1 MEWYNKGK
9 NEVLKELDTN
19 LSVGLSEKEVKRRI
33 EKYGKNEFEE
43 QAKKSIL
50 NKFAAQFADF
60 LIIIL
65 LIAAGVSAFVGER
78 EDAVI
83 ILAIVVLNA
92 ALGIYQEGK
101 AEKSVEAL
109 QRLSAPNAKVIRE
122 GNLTVVPA
130 ADIVPGDVV
139 VLEAGDIIP
148 ADIRLFES
156 SNLKV
161 EEASLTGE
169 SVPVEKDAKAKIV
182 GTVGIGDRHNMGFSS
197 TIVTYGRGKG
207 VVTSTGHNTE
217 IGNIAVKIQTYEE
230 EETPLQIKLNQ
241 LGKVLGTLTIV
252 ICIIVF
258 IVGMLQGRQPLNMLL
273 TSISL
278 AVAAIPEG
286 LPAIVTIVLAIG
298 MNRMA
303 EKNAIVKKLLAVETL
318 GATSVIC
325 SDKTGTLTQ
334 NEMTVVKAY
343 VDDRILDV
351 EGIGYEPKG
360 DVKLNARSIGISSL
374 PNLRNLI
381 SVGVLANDAK
391 LDNSSGFY
399 KVMGDPTE
407 GAIVA
412 FAGKLGQTSEQLN
425 MIYPRIAELP
435 FDSGRKMMTTF
446 HSNYI
451 EGKIVSFTKGAP
463 DIVINKCSKIALNGR
478 IVDFNKELKDKVRSV
493 NTKFARS
500 ALRVLSAAYKVWD
513 RLPEHPTFE
522 QVENDMIFVG
532 LVGMIDPPRPEVK
545 DSIKHCRQAGIETVM
560 ITGDYKETAYAIAK
574 ELGMANNEG
583 QAIMGEELDKY
594 SDEELREVVKKT
606 KVYAR
611 VSPEH
616 KVKIVTAL
624 KENGHITSMT
634 GDGVNDALALKKADI
649 GVAMGITGTD
659 VAKNTAEVI
668 LTDDNFATI
677 VNAVEEGRIIFSNIK
692 KFVFFLLSCNI
703 GEILL
708 VFISILLGWNVPLLP
723 IQLLWLNLVT
733 DSLPAMALGVEN
745 AEPGIMKQPPRS
757 TKEGILDGEM
767 LGGIVF
773 QAIAI
778 SFASLFAYYWA
789 MRMYGTG
796 SGLIHVRSVVFT
808 TLILSELLRAFSSR
822 SQNYTLF
829 KIGLFTNIRMIQA
842 VFVSF
847 MLTFVVLYIP
857 QLNEIFDV
865 VPLTLRDWQIVT
877 AFSFIPL
884 LVGELYKDLFKNE
897 MPLSNSERKRRIST
911 L

>member
-9 NEVLKELDTN
+9 KEVLKELKTDLN
-19 LSVGLSEKEVKRRI
+19 VGLSEKEAKKRL
-33 EKYGKNEFEE
+33 ELYGKNQLETES
-43 QAKKSIL
+43 KKTLLS
-50 NKFAAQFADF
+50 KFIAQFADF

-65 LIAAGVSAFVGER
+65 LLAAGVSAAVGEK
-78 EDAVI
+78 EDAII
-83 ILAIVVLNA
+83 ILSIVVINA
-92 ALGIYQEGK
+92 CLGIYQEGK

-109 QRLSAPNAKVIRE
+109 QKLSAPNAKVVRE
-122 GNLTVVPA
+122 GKLSILPA
-130 ADIVPGDVV
+130 SEIVPGDVV
-139 VLEAGDIIP
+139 VLETGDIIP
-148 ADIRLFES
+148 ADLRLMES

-182 GTVGIGDRHNMGFSS
+182 GAVGIGDRHNMGFSS

-207 VVTSTGHNTE
+207 IVTATGPNTE
-217 IGNIAVKIQTYEE
+217 IGNIAVKIQSYDD

-241 LGKVLGTLTIV
+241 LGKVLGTITIA

-258 IVGMLQGRQPLNMLL
+258 IVGLLQGRHMLKMLL

-286 LPAIVTIVLAIG
+286 LPAIVTIVLSIG

-303 EKNAIVKKLLAVETL
+303 NRNAIVKKLLAVETL

-343 VDDRILDV
+343 VDDKILDV
-351 EGIGYEPKG
+351 EGIGYEPSG
-360 DVKLNARSIGISSL
+360 DVKLKGRKVNISSL

-381 SVGVLANDAK
+381 SIGTLANDAR
-391 LDNSSGFY
+391 LDNSTGVY
-399 KVMGDPTE
+399 KIIGDPTE
-407 GAIVA
+407 GAIIT
-412 FAGKLGQTSEQLN
+412 FAGKLGQTAEQLN
-425 MIYPRIAELP
+425 MIYPRVGELP
-435 FDSGRKMMTTF
+435 FDSARKMMTTF

-451 EGKIVSFTKGAP
+451 DGKIVSFTKGAP
-463 DIVINKCSKIALNGR
+463 DIVINKCTKIALNGR
-478 IVDFNKELKDKVRSV
+478 VVDFTKELKEKVLDV
-493 NTKFARS
+493 NREFAQS
-500 ALRVLSAAYKVWD
+500 ALRVLSAAYRVWD
-513 RLPEHPTFE
+513 RLPDNPTFE
-522 QVENDMIFVG
+522 LVEKDMIFVG

-545 DSIKHCRQAGIETVM
+545 DSIKLCREAGIETVM

-574 ELGMANNEG
+574 ELGMAESEN
-583 QAIMGEELDKY
+583 QAIMGEELDKL
-594 SDEELREVVKKT
+594 SDEELRKLVKDI

-616 KVKIVTAL
+616 KVRIVTAL
-624 KENGHITSMT
+624 RENGHITAMT

-649 GVAMGITGTD
+649 GVSMGITGTD

-703 GEILL
+703 GEIIL
-708 VFISILLGWNVPLLP
+708 VFASILLGWEVPLLP

-733 DSLPAMALGVEN
+733 DSFPALALGVEN
-745 AEPGIMKQPPRS
+745 AEPGIMKQPPRN
-757 TKEGILDGEM
+757 TNEAILDKEM
-767 LGGIVF
+767 LGGIMF

-778 SFASLFAYYWA
+778 SFASLLSYYWA
-789 MRMYGTG
+789 LRMYGTG
-796 SGLIHVRSVVFT
+796 SGLIHARTVVFT
-808 TLILSELLRAFSSR
+808 TIILSELLRAFSSR
-822 SQNYTLF
+822 SQTYTLF
-829 KIGLFTNIRMIQA
+829 KIGFFSNVRMIQA
-842 VFVSF
+842 VLASF
-847 MLTFVVLYIP
+847 ALTFIVLYIP
-857 QLNEIFDV
+857 ALNEVFDV
-865 VPLTLRDWQIVT
+865 VPLTLHDWQIVI

-884 LVGELYKDLFKNE
+884 IVGELYKDLFKNKE
-897 MPLSNSERKRRIST
+897 EQYVKRRA
-911 L
+911 

>member
-9 NEVLKELDTN
+9 NEVLKELKTD
-19 LSVGLSEKEVKRRI
+19 LSVGLSEKEAKRRL
-33 EKYGKNEFEE
+33 ELYGKNQLETHT
-43 QAKKSIL
+43 KKSVL
-50 NKFAAQFADF
+50 SKLLAQFADF
-60 LIIIL
+60 LIVIL
-65 LIAAGVSAFVGER
+65 LLAAGVSAFVGER
-78 EDAVI
+78 EDAII
-83 ILAIVVLNA
+83 ILAIVVINA
-92 ALGIYQEGK
+92 VLGIYQEGK

-109 QRLSAPNAKVIRE
+109 QKLSALSAKVVRE
-122 GNLTVVPA
+122 GQLMVIPA
-130 ADIVPGDVV
+130 AEIVPGDLV

-148 ADIRLFES
+148 ADIRLLES

-169 SVPVEKDAKAKIV
+169 SVPVEKDAKSKIV
-182 GTVGIGDRHNMGFSS
+182 GYVGIGDRHNMGFSS
-197 TIVTYGRGKG
+197 TIVTYGRGRG
-207 VVTSTGHNTE
+207 IVTATGHTTE
-217 IGNIAVKIQTYEE
+217 IGNIAVKIQTYDD
-230 EETPLQIKLNQ
+230 EETPLQLKLNQ
-241 LGKVLGTLTIV
+241 LGKVLGTLTIA

-258 IVGMLQGRQPLNMLL
+258 MVGILQGRHILKMVL

-286 LPAIVTIVLAIG
+286 LPAIVTIVLSIG

-303 EKNAIVKKLLAVETL
+303 GKNAIVKKLLAVETL

-343 VDDRILDV
+343 VDDKILDV
-351 EGIGYEPKG
+351 EGIGYEPLGDIKYKG
-360 DVKLNARSIGISSL
+360 KIVNLSSF
-374 PNLRNLI
+374 PNLRNLVSI
-381 SVGVLANDAK
+381 GSLSNDAS
-391 LDNSSGFY
+391 LDNSSGMY
-399 KVMGDPTE
+399 KIIGDPTE
-407 GAIVA
+407 GAIIT

-425 MIYPRIAELP
+425 MVYPRVAELP
-435 FDSGRKMMTTF
+435 FDSLRKMMTTF

-451 EGKIVSFTKGAP
+451 DGKVVSFTKGAP
-463 DIVINKCSKIALNGR
+463 DIVIKKCTKIALNGR
-478 IVDFNKELKDKVRSV
+478 VIDFTKELKEKVLSV
-493 NTKFARS
+493 NTEFARS
-500 ALRVLSAAYKVWD
+500 ALRVLATAYKVWD
-513 RLPEHPTFE
+513 RLPEDPSFE
-522 QVENDMIFVG
+522 VVENDMIFVG

-545 DSIKHCRQAGIETVM
+545 KSIELCREAGIETIM

-574 ELGMANNEG
+574 DLGMVQYEH
-583 QAIMGEELDKY
+583 QAIMGDDLDNL
-594 SDEELREVVKKT
+594 SDEELREVVKET

-616 KVKIVTAL
+616 KVRIVTAL

-708 VFISILLGWNVPLLP
+708 VFISILVGWEVPLLP

-733 DSLPAMALGVEN
+733 DSFPALALGVEN
-745 AEPGIMKQPPRS
+745 AEPGIMKQPPRN
-757 TKEGILDGEM
+757 TKDPILSKKM
-767 LGGIVF
+767 LGGIMF
-773 QAIAI
+773 QAVAI
-778 SFASLFAYYWA
+778 SFASLLAYYWA
-789 MRMYGTG
+789 MKMYGTG
-796 SGLIHVRSVVFT
+796 RGLIHARSVVFT
-808 TLILSELLRAFSSR
+808 TIILSELLRAFSSR
-822 SQNYTLF
+822 SQTFTLF
-829 KIGLFTNIRMIQA
+829 KIGFFTNIRMVQA
-842 VFVSF
+842 VFASF
-847 MLTFVVLYIP
+847 ALTVVVLYIP
-857 QLNEIFDV
+857 ALNEVFDV
-865 VPLTLRDWQIVT
+865 VPLTFRDWQIVV

-884 LVGELYKDLFKNE
+884 VVGELYKDLFKNKVQY
-897 MPLSNSERKRRIST
+897 MKKRA
-911 L
+911 

>member
-9 NEVLKELDTN
+9 NEILKELNTN
-19 LSVGLSEKEVKRRI
+19 LSIGLSEEEAKRRI
-33 EKYGKNEFEE
+33 ETYGKNQLEA
-43 QAKKSIL
+43 QAKKSFL
-50 NKFAAQFADF
+50 SKFAAQFADF

-65 LIAAGVSAFVGER
+65 LIAAGVSAFVGEK
-78 EDAVI
+78 EDAII
-83 ILAIVVLNA
+83 ILAIVVINA

-109 QRLSAPNAKVIRE
+109 QKLSAPNAKVVRG
-122 GNLTVVPA
+122 GNLTVIPA
-130 ADIVPGDVV
+130 SDIVPGDLV

-148 ADIRLFES
+148 ADLRLFES
-156 SNLKV
+156 SNLKI

-182 GTVGIGDRHNMGFSS
+182 GTVGIGDRHNMCFSS

-217 IGNIAVKIQTYEE
+217 IGNIAVKIQTYDEE
-230 EETPLQIKLNQ
+230 DTPLQIKLNQ
-241 LGKVLGTLTIV
+241 LGKVLGTLTIA

-258 IVGMLQGRQPLNMLL
+258 IVGMYQKRQALNMLL

-303 EKNAIVKKLLAVETL
+303 GKNAIVKKLLAVETL

-343 VDDRILDV
+343 VDDRVLDV

-360 DVKLNARSIGISSL
+360 NVKLKGRSIGINSL
-374 PNLRNLI
+374 PNLRNLVSI
-381 SVGVLANDAK
+381 GTLSNDAQ
-391 LDNSSGFY
+391 LDNSTGTY
-399 KVMGDPTE
+399 KIIGDPTE
-407 GAIVA
+407 GAILA

-446 HSNYI
+446 HSDYI
-451 EGKIVSFTKGAP
+451 EGKVVSFTKGAP
-463 DIVINKCSKIALNGR
+463 DIVISKCGKIAINGR
-478 IVDFNKELKDKVRSV
+478 IVDFNKELKDKVLSV

-513 RLPEHPTFE
+513 RLPEQLSFE
-522 QVENDMIFVG
+522 QVESDMIFVG
-532 LVGMIDPPRPEVK
+532 LVGMIDPPRSEVK
-545 DSIKHCRQAGIETVM
+545 ESIAHCRQAGIETVM

-574 ELGMANNEG
+574 ELGMVENEG
-583 QAIMGEELDKY
+583 QAIMGEDLNNY
-594 SDEELREVVKKT
+594 SDEELKEIVKKI

-616 KVKIVTAL
+616 KVRIVTAL

-659 VAKNTAEVI
+659 VAKNTADLI

-677 VNAVEEGRIIFSNIK
+677 VNAVEEGRTIFSNIK

-708 VFISILLGWNVPLLP
+708 VFISIILGWEVPLLP

-733 DSLPAMALGVEN
+733 DSFPAMALGVES
-745 AEPGIMKQPPRS
+745 AEPGIMKQSPRS
-757 TKEGILDGEM
+757 TKEAILDKEM

-773 QAIAI
+773 QALAI
-778 SFASLFAYYWA
+778 SFASLLSYYWA
-789 MRMYGTG
+789 MKMYGTG
-796 SGLIHVRSVVFT
+796 RGLIHARSVVFT

-829 KIGLFTNIRMIQA
+829 RIGFFTNIRMIQA
-842 VFVSF
+842 VFASF
-847 MLTFVVLYIP
+847 MLTIVVLYIP
-857 QLNEIFDV
+857 ALNEVFDV
-865 VPLTLRDWQIVT
+865 VALTILDWQLIT

-884 LVGELYKDLFKNE
+884 LVGELYKDLFKNKE
-897 MPLSNSERKRRIST
+897 SKSLKQHF

>member
-9 NEVLKELDTN
+9 NEVLKELSTDF
-19 LSVGLSEKEVKRRI
+19 SKGLSEKEAELRI
-33 EKYGKNEFEE
+33 EEYGKNELEV
-43 QAKKSIL
+43 QTKKGFLS
-50 NKFAAQFADF
+50 KFIAQFADF

-65 LIAAGVSAFVGER
+65 LLAAGISAFVGER
-78 EDAVI
+78 EDAII
-83 ILAIVVLNA
+83 ILSIVVINA

-109 QRLSAPNAKVIRE
+109 QKLSAPNAKVIRDS
-122 GNLTVVPA
+122 NMVIIPA
-130 ADIVPGDVV
+130 AEIVPGDVV
-139 VLEAGDIIP
+139 MLDAGDIIP
-148 ADIRLFES
+148 ADLRLFES
-156 SNLKV
+156 SNLKI

-169 SVPVEKDAKAKIV
+169 SLPVEKDAKAKIL
-182 GTVGIGDRHNMGFSS
+182 GNVGIGDRHNMGFSS

-207 VVTSTGHNTE
+207 IVTATGHNTE
-217 IGNIAVKIQTYEE
+217 IGNIAVKIQSYGE

-241 LGKVLGTLTIV
+241 LGKVLGTLTIA
-252 ICIIVF
+252 ICVIVF
-258 IVGMLQGRQPLNMLL
+258 IVGMLQGRETLKMLL

-286 LPAIVTIVLAIG
+286 LPAIVTIVLSIG

-303 EKNAIVKKLLAVETL
+303 GKNAIVKKLLAVETL

-343 VDDRILDV
+343 VDDKILDV
-351 EGIGYEPKG
+351 EGIGYDPSGE
-360 DVKLNARSIGISSL
+360 VKLKGRSISINSL

-381 SVGVLANDAK
+381 SIGTLSNDAQ
-391 LDNSSGFY
+391 LDNSTGSY
-399 KVMGDPTE
+399 KILGDPTE

-412 FAGKLGQTSEQLN
+412 FAGKLGQTSQQLN
-425 MIYPRIAELP
+425 MIYPRIQELP
-435 FDSGRKMMTTF
+435 FDSVRKMMTTF
-446 HSNYI
+446 HSNYV
-451 EGKIVSFTKGAP
+451 EGKVVSFTKGAP
-463 DIVINKCSKIALNGR
+463 DIVINKCNKIALNGR
-478 IVDFNKELKDKVRSV
+478 IVDFTKELKEKVLSV
-493 NTKFARS
+493 NSKFARS
-500 ALRVLSAAYKVWD
+500 ALRVLSGAYKVWD

-545 DSIKHCRQAGIETVM
+545 GSISLCKEAGIETVM
-560 ITGDYKETAYAIAK
+560 ITGDYRETAYAIAK
-574 ELGMANNEG
+574 ELGMVDHEG

-708 VFISILLGWNVPLLP
+708 VFVSILLGWEVPLLP

-733 DSLPAMALGVEN
+733 DSFPALALGVEN
-745 AEPGIMKQPPRS
+745 AEPGIMKQPPRN
-757 TKEGILDGEM
+757 TNEAILDKEM
-767 LGGIVF
+767 LGGIIF

-778 SFASLFAYYWA
+778 SFASLLSYYWA

-822 SQNYTLF
+822 SQIYTLF
-829 KIGLFTNIRMIQA
+829 KIGFFTNIRMVQA
-842 VFVSF
+842 VLASF
-847 MLTFVVLYIP
+847 LLTVVVLYIP
-857 QLNEIFDV
+857 ALNEIFDV
-865 VPLTLRDWQIVT
+865 MPLTLHDWQIVT

-884 LVGELYKDLFKNE
+884 LVGELYKDLFKNKQ
-897 MPLSNSERKRRIST
+897 S
-911 L
+911 

>member
-9 NEVLKELDTN
+9 SEILKELSTD
-19 LSVGLSEKEVKRRI
+19 LSVGLSEKEAKRRI
-33 EKYGKNEFEE
+33 EEYGTNELMI
-43 QAKKSIL
+43 QAKKSFL
-50 NKFAAQFADF
+50 SKFIAQFADF

-65 LIAAGVSAFVGER
+65 LLAAGISAFVGEK
-78 EDAVI
+78 EDAII
-83 ILAIVVLNA
+83 ILSIVVINA

-109 QRLSAPNAKVIRE
+109 QKLSAPNAKVIRD
-122 GNLTVVPA
+122 GNLSIIPA
-130 ADIVPGDVV
+130 AEIVPGDLV

-148 ADIRLFES
+148 ADLRFFET

-169 SVPVEKDAKAKIV
+169 SLPVEKDAKAKIL
-182 GTVGIGDRHNMGFSS
+182 GSVGIGDRHNMGFSS
-197 TIVTYGRGKG
+197 TIVTYGRGRG
-207 VVTSTGHNTE
+207 LVTATGHNTE
-217 IGNIAVKIQTYEE
+217 IGNIAVKIQSYDDD
-230 EETPLQIKLNQ
+230 ETPLQIKLNQ
-241 LGKVLGTLTIV
+241 LGKVLGTLTIF
-252 ICIIVF
+252 ICIAVF
-258 IVGMLQGRQPLNMLL
+258 ALGMLQKRQALNMLL

-286 LPAIVTIVLAIG
+286 LPAIVTIVLSIG

-303 EKNAIVKKLLAVETL
+303 GKNAIVKKLLAVETL
-318 GATSVIC
+318 GATSIIC

-343 VDDRILDV
+343 VDDKILDV

-360 DVKLNARSIGISSL
+360 DVKFKGRYVGINSL

-381 SVGVLANDAK
+381 SIGTLSNDAK
-391 LDNSSGFY
+391 LDNSTGAY
-399 KVMGDPTE
+399 KIIGDPTE

-412 FAGKLGQTSEQLN
+412 FAGKLGQSSEQLN

-435 FDSGRKMMTTF
+435 FDSARKMMTTF

-451 EGKIVSFTKGAP
+451 EGKVVSFTKGAP
-463 DIVINKCSKIALNGR
+463 DIVINKCSKIALNGK
-478 IVDFNKELKDKVRSV
+478 ILDFNNELKANVLAV

-513 RLPEHPTFE
+513 RMPEHPNFE
-522 QVENDMIFVG
+522 QVEKDMIFVG
-532 LVGMIDPPRPEVK
+532 LFGMIDPPRPEVK
-545 DSIKHCRQAGIETVM
+545 ESMVLCKQAGIETVM

-574 ELGMANNEG
+574 ELGMAENKG
-583 QAIMGEELDKY
+583 QAIMGEDLDKC
-594 SDEELREVVKKT
+594 SDEELRELVKKT

-659 VAKNTAEVI
+659 VAKNTADLI

-708 VFISILLGWNVPLLP
+708 VFVSILLSWEVPLLP

-733 DSLPAMALGVEN
+733 DSFPALALGVEK
-745 AEPGIMKQPPRS
+745 AEPGIMKEPPRK
-757 TKEGILDGEM
+757 TNEAILDKEM
-767 LGGIVF
+767 IGGIVF
-773 QAIAI
+773 QALAI
-778 SFASLFAYYWA
+778 SIASLYTYYWA

-796 SGLIHVRSVVFT
+796 SGLIHARSVVFT

-822 SQNYTLF
+822 SQTYTLF
-829 KIGLFTNIRMIQA
+829 KIGLFSNIRMIQA
-842 VFVSF
+842 VFASF
-847 MLTFVVLYIP
+847 VLTAVVLYIP
-857 QLNEIFDV
+857 SLNKIFDV
-865 VPLTLRDWQIVT
+865 VPLTLRDWQTVT
-877 AFSFIPL
+877 VFSFIPL
-884 LVGELYKDLFKNE
+884 LVGELYKDLFKNKE
-897 MPLSNSERKRRIST
+897 AVKKEKVQSSL
-911 L
+911 

>member
-1 MEWYNKGK
+1 MLIQQQIIIRRKNNLEWYNKGK
-9 NEVLKELDTN
+9 NEVLKELNTN
-19 LSVGLSEKEVKRRI
+19 LSAGLSEKEAEKRI
-33 EKYGKNEFEE
+33 EVYGRNELEE
-43 QAKKSIL
+43 QAKKSFFR
-50 NKFAAQFADF
+50 KFIAQFADF

-65 LIAAGVSAFVGER
+65 LLAAGVSAFVGEK
-78 EDAVI
+78 EDAII
-83 ILAIVVLNA
+83 ILAIVVINA

-109 QRLSAPNAKVIRE
+109 QKLSAPNARVVRDGSLIVI
-122 GNLTVVPA
+122 PA
-130 ADIVPGDVV
+130 AEIVPGDVT
-139 VLEAGDIIP
+139 VLEAGDIVP
-148 ADIRLFES
+148 ADLRLFES
-156 SNLKV
+156 SNLKI

-182 GTVGIGDRHNMGFSS
+182 GSVGIGDRHNMGFSS
-197 TIVTYGRGKG
+197 TIVTYGRGRG
-207 VVTSTGHNTE
+207 VVTTTGHNTE
-217 IGNIAVKIQTYEE
+217 IGNIAVKIQTYGEE
-230 EETPLQIKLNQ
+230 DTPLQIKLNQ
-241 LGKVLGTLTIV
+241 LGKVLGTLTIA
-252 ICIIVF
+252 ICVIVF

-303 EKNAIVKKLLAVETL
+303 GKNAIVKKLLAVETL

-343 VDDRILDV
+343 VDDKILDV

-360 DVKLNARSIGISSL
+360 DIKLNGRNVSISSL
-374 PNLRNLI
+374 PDLRNLVSI
-381 SVGVLANDAK
+381 GTLSNDAQ
-391 LDNSSGFY
+391 LDNSTGIY
-399 KVMGDPTE
+399 KIIGDPTE

-412 FAGKLGQTSEQLN
+412 FAGKLGQTSDQLN

-451 EGKIVSFTKGAP
+451 EGKVVSFTKGAP

-478 IVDFNKELKDKVRSV
+478 IVDFNKELKDKVLSV

-513 RLPEHPTFE
+513 RLPDHPTFE
-522 QVENDMIFVG
+522 KVEDDMIFVG

-545 DSIKHCRQAGIETVM
+545 ESIAYCRQAGIETVM
-560 ITGDYKETAYAIAK
+560 ITGDYKETAYAIAR
-574 ELGMANNEG
+574 ELGMVEHEG
-583 QAIMGEELDKY
+583 QAIMGEDLDEY
-594 SDEELREVVKKT
+594 SDEKLREVVKKT

-611 VSPEH
+611 VSPDH
-616 KVKIVTAL
+616 KVRIVTAL

-708 VFISILLGWNVPLLP
+708 VFISILLGWEVPLLP

-733 DSLPAMALGVEN
+733 DSFPAMALGVEN

-757 TKEGILDGEM
+757 TKEAILDKEM
-767 LGGIVF
+767 LGGIAF
-773 QAIAI
+773 QAVAI
-778 SFASLFAYYWA
+778 SFASLLSYYWA
-789 MRMYGTG
+789 VKMYGTAT
-796 SGLIHVRSVVFT
+796 GLIHARSVVFT
-808 TLILSELLRAFSSR
+808 SLILSELFRAFSSR

-829 KIGLFTNIRMIQA
+829 KIGFFTNIRMVQA
-842 VFVSF
+842 VFLSF
-847 MLTFVVLYIP
+847 ILTFAVLYIP
-857 QLNEIFDV
+857 ALNEVFDV

-884 LVGELYKDLFKNE
+884 LTGELYKDLFK
-897 MPLSNSERKRRIST
+897 MP
-911 L
+911 

>member
-1 MEWYNKGK
+1 
-9 NEVLKELDTN
+9 L
-19 LSVGLSEKEVKRRI
+19 RRTQ
-33 EKYGKNEFEE
+33 K
-43 QAKKSIL
+43 QKS
-50 NKFAAQFADF
+50 
-60 LIIIL
+60 
-65 LIAAGVSAFVGER
+65 S
-78 EDAVI
+78 
-83 ILAIVVLNA
+83 A
-92 ALGIYQEGK
+92 AL
-101 AEKSVEAL
+101 
-109 QRLSAPNAKVIRE
+109 
-122 GNLTVVPA
+122 
-130 ADIVPGDVV
+130 D
-139 VLEAGDIIP
+139 
-148 ADIRLFES
+148 
-156 SNLKV
+156 
-161 EEASLTGE
+161 
-169 SVPVEKDAKAKIV
+169 
-182 GTVGIGDRHNMGFSS
+182 NMGFSS
-197 TIVTYGRGKG
+197 TIVTYGRGRG
-207 VVTSTGHNTE
+207 VVTTTGHNTE
-217 IGNIAVKIQTYEE
+217 IGNIAVKIQTFVEE
-230 EETPLQIKLNQ
+230 DTPLQIKLNQ
-241 LGKVLGTLTIV
+241 LGKVLGTLTIA
-252 ICIIVF
+252 ICVIVF
-258 IVGMLQGRQPLNMLL
+258 MVGMLQGRQPLNMLL

-303 EKNAIVKKLLAVETL
+303 GKNAIVKKLLAVETL

-343 VDDRILDV
+343 VDDKILDV

-360 DVKLNARSIGISSL
+360 DIKLNGRNVSISSL
-374 PNLRNLI
+374 PDLRNLVSI
-381 SVGVLANDAK
+381 GILSNDAQ
-391 LDNSSGFY
+391 LDNSSGTY
-399 KVMGDPTE
+399 KIIGDPTE

-412 FAGKLGQTSEQLN
+412 FAGKLGQTSDQLN

-451 EGKIVSFTKGAP
+451 EGKVVSFTKGAP

-478 IVDFNKELKDKVRSV
+478 IVDFNKELKEKVLSV

-513 RLPEHPTFE
+513 RLPEHPDFE
-522 QVENDMIFVG
+522 QVENGMIFVG

-545 DSIKHCRQAGIETVM
+545 ESIAHCRQAGIETVL

-574 ELGMANNEG
+574 ELGMVEHEG
-583 QAIMGEELDKY
+583 QAIMGKDLDEY
-594 SDEELREVVKKT
+594 SDEKLREVVKKT

-611 VSPEH
+611 VSPDH
-616 KVKIVTAL
+616 KVRIVTAL

-708 VFISILLGWNVPLLP
+708 VFISILLGWEVPLLP

-733 DSLPAMALGVEN
+733 DSFPAMALGVEN

-757 TKEGILDGEM
+757 TKEAILDKEM
-767 LGGIVF
+767 LGGIAF
-773 QAIAI
+773 QAVAI
-778 SFASLFAYYWA
+778 SFASLLSYYWA
-789 MRMYGTG
+789 VKMYGTAT
-796 SGLIHVRSVVFT
+796 GLIHARSVVFT

-829 KIGLFTNIRMIQA
+829 KIGFFTNIRMVQA
-842 VFVSF
+842 VFLSF
-847 MLTFVVLYIP
+847 ILTFAVIYIP
-857 QLNEIFDV
+857 ALNEVFDV
-865 VPLTLRDWQIVT
+865 MPLTLRDWQIVT

-884 LVGELYKDLFKNE
+884 LTGELYKDLFKNQTE
-897 MPLSNSERKRRIST
+897 PSLKVW
-911 L
+911 

>member
-9 NEVLKELDTN
+9 NEVLKELKTD
-19 LSVGLSEKEVKRRI
+19 LSVGLSEKEAKRRL
-33 EKYGKNEFEE
+33 ELYGKNQLETHT
-43 QAKKSIL
+43 KKSVL
-50 NKFAAQFADF
+50 SKLLAQFADF
-60 LIIIL
+60 LIVIL
-65 LIAAGVSAFVGER
+65 LLAAGVSAFVGER
-78 EDAVI
+78 EDAII
-83 ILAIVVLNA
+83 ILAIVVINA
-92 ALGIYQEGK
+92 VLGIYQEGK

-109 QRLSAPNAKVIRE
+109 QKLSALSAKVVRE
-122 GNLTVVPA
+122 GQLMVIPA
-130 ADIVPGDVV
+130 AETVPGDLV

-148 ADIRLFES
+148 ADIRLLES

-169 SVPVEKDAKAKIV
+169 SVPVEKDAKSKIV
-182 GTVGIGDRHNMGFSS
+182 GYVGIGDRHNMGFSS
-197 TIVTYGRGKG
+197 TIVTYGRGRG
-207 VVTSTGHNTE
+207 IVTATGHTTE
-217 IGNIAVKIQTYEE
+217 IGNIAVKIQTYDD
-230 EETPLQIKLNQ
+230 EETPLQLKLNQ
-241 LGKVLGTLTIV
+241 LGKVLGTLTIA

-258 IVGMLQGRQPLNMLL
+258 MVGILQGRHILKMVL

-286 LPAIVTIVLAIG
+286 LPAIVTIVLSIG

-303 EKNAIVKKLLAVETL
+303 GKNAIVKKLLAVETL

-343 VDDRILDV
+343 VDDKILDV
-351 EGIGYEPKG
+351 EGIGYEPLGDIKYKG
-360 DVKLNARSIGISSL
+360 KIVNLSSF
-374 PNLRNLI
+374 PNLRNLVSI
-381 SVGVLANDAK
+381 GSLSNDAS
-391 LDNSSGFY
+391 LDNSSGMY
-399 KVMGDPTE
+399 KIIGDPTE
-407 GAIVA
+407 GAIIT

-425 MIYPRIAELP
+425 MVYPRVAELP
-435 FDSGRKMMTTF
+435 FDSLRKMMTTF

-451 EGKIVSFTKGAP
+451 DGKVVSFTKGAP
-463 DIVINKCSKIALNGR
+463 DIVIKKCTKIALNGR
-478 IVDFNKELKDKVRSV
+478 VIDFTKELKEKVLSV
-493 NTKFARS
+493 NTEFARS
-500 ALRVLSAAYKVWD
+500 ALRVLATAYKVWD
-513 RLPEHPTFE
+513 RLPEDPSFE
-522 QVENDMIFVG
+522 VVENDMIFVG

-545 DSIKHCRQAGIETVM
+545 KSIELCREAGIETIM

-574 ELGMANNEG
+574 DLGMVQYEH
-583 QAIMGEELDKY
+583 QAIMGDDLDNL
-594 SDEELREVVKKT
+594 SDEELREVVKET

-616 KVKIVTAL
+616 KVRIVTAL

-708 VFISILLGWNVPLLP
+708 VFISILVGWEVPLLP

-733 DSLPAMALGVEN
+733 DSFPALALGVEN
-745 AEPGIMKQPPRS
+745 AEPGIMKQPPRN
-757 TKEGILDGEM
+757 TKDPILSKKM
-767 LGGIVF
+767 LGGIMF
-773 QAIAI
+773 QAVAI
-778 SFASLFAYYWA
+778 SFASLLAYYWA
-789 MRMYGTG
+789 MKMYGTG
-796 SGLIHVRSVVFT
+796 RGLIHARSVVFT
-808 TLILSELLRAFSSR
+808 TIILSELLRAFSSR
-822 SQNYTLF
+822 SQTFTLF
-829 KIGLFTNIRMIQA
+829 KIGFFTNIRMVQA
-842 VFVSF
+842 VFASF
-847 MLTFVVLYIP
+847 ALTVVVLYIP
-857 QLNEIFDV
+857 ALSEVFDV
-865 VPLTLRDWQIVT
+865 VPLTFRDWQIVV

-884 LVGELYKDLFKNE
+884 VVGELYKDLFKNKVQY
-897 MPLSNSERKRRIST
+897 MKKRA
-911 L
+911 

>member
-9 NEVLKELDTN
+9 KEVLNELKTN
-19 LSVGLSEKEVKRRI
+19 LSVGLSNREAKERQV
-33 EKYGKNEFEE
+33 KYGKNELEA
-43 QAKKSIL
+43 QAKKSFVSKLI
-50 NKFAAQFADF
+50 AQFADF

-65 LIAAGVSAFVGER
+65 LIAAGISAFVGER
-78 EDAVI
+78 EDSLVI
-83 ILAIVVLNA
+83 LSIVVINA
-92 ALGIYQEGK
+92 ILGIYQEGK

-109 QRLSAPNAKVIRE
+109 QKLSAPNAKVIRE
-122 GNLTVVPA
+122 GNLLTLPA
-130 ADIVPGDVV
+130 AEIVPGDVV

-148 ADIRLFES
+148 ADIRLIES

-169 SVPVEKDAKAKIV
+169 SVPVEKDAKAQIV
-182 GTVGIGDRHNMGFSS
+182 GSVGIGDRHNMGFSS
-197 TIVTYGRGKG
+197 TIVTYGRGRG
-207 VVTSTGHNTE
+207 VVIGTGHNTE
-217 IGNIAVKIQTYEE
+217 IGNIATKIQSYAD
-230 EETPLQIKLNQ
+230 EETPLQAKLNQ
-241 LGKVLGTLTIV
+241 LGKVLGTLTII

-258 IVGMLQGRQPLNMLL
+258 LVGLLQGRQVLNMLL

-303 EKNAIVKKLLAVETL
+303 GKNAIVKKLLAVETL

-334 NEMTVVKAY
+334 NEMTVVKAF
-343 VDDRILDV
+343 VDDKILDV
-351 EGIGYEPKG
+351 EGGGYDPFG
-360 DVKLNARSIGISSL
+360 DVKLEGKKININSL
-374 PNLRNLI
+374 SNLRNLVCI
-381 SVGVLANDAK
+381 GSLANDAQ
-391 LDNSSGFY
+391 LSNASGSY
-399 KVMGDPTE
+399 KIIGDPTE
-407 GAIVA
+407 GAIIT
-412 FAGKLGQTSEQLN
+412 FAGKLGQTAEQLN
-425 MIYPRIAELP
+425 MIYPRVEELP
-435 FDSGRKMMTTF
+435 FDSSRKMMTTF
-446 HSNYI
+446 HSDYI
-451 EGKIVSFTKGAP
+451 NGKIVSFTKGAP
-463 DIVINKCSKIALNGR
+463 DIVISKCTKIAQNGK
-478 IVDFNKELKDKVRSV
+478 IMDFTKDLKDKVLAV

-500 ALRVLSAAYKVWD
+500 ALRILSMAYKVWNEV
-513 RLPEHPTFE
+513 PQHPTFE

-532 LVGMIDPPRPEVK
+532 LVGMIDPARPEVK
-545 DSIKHCRQAGIETVM
+545 ESIKLCKQAGIETVM
-560 ITGDYKETAYAIAK
+560 ITGDYKETAYAIAHD
-574 ELGMANNEG
+574 LGMVESEC
-583 QAIMGEELDKY
+583 QAIMGEELDYY

-708 VFISILLGWNVPLLP
+708 VFVSILIGWEVPMVP

-733 DSLPAMALGVEN
+733 DSFPAMALGVEN
-745 AEPGIMKQPPRS
+745 AEPGIMNQPPRD
-757 TKEGILDGEM
+757 TKEPILDKNM
-767 LGGIVF
+767 MGGIVF

-778 SFASLFAYYWA
+778 SFASLLSYYWA
-789 MRMYGTG
+789 ARMYGTG
-796 SGLIHVRSVVFT
+796 NGLVHVRTVVFT
-808 TLILSELLRAFSSR
+808 TLITAELLRAFSSR
-822 SQNYTLF
+822 SQVYTLF
-829 KIGLFTNIRMIQA
+829 KIGLFSNIRMIQA
-842 VFVSF
+842 VILSFV
-847 MLTFVVLYIP
+847 LTVAVLYIP
-857 QLNEIFDV
+857 IFSEIFDV
-865 VPLTLRDWQIVT
+865 MPLTLHDWEIVL
-877 AFSFIPL
+877 AFSFIPMI
-884 LVGELYKDLFKNE
+884 VGELYKDLFKNG
-897 MPLSNSERKRRIST
+897 RA
-911 L
+911 